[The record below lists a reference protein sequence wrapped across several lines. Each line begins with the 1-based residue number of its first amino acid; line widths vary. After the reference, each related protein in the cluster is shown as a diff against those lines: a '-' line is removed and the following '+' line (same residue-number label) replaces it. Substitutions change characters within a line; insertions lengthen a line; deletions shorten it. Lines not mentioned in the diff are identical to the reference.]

1 MQTFLP
7 YPDFAATAAVLD
19 TARLGKQRVEAMMI
33 LRYLRGLYKFGGWR
47 NHPATLMW
55 RGFEDALR
63 VYLYQMIREWT
74 RRGHKNTIRVRLPA
88 GFASGATAMPWW
100 LGDERLHS
108 SHRAALLYKNYEWYS
123 RFGWTETPALDYF
136 WPVKAKDQAPAQ
148 PPGSGLLP

>member
-33 LRYLRGLYKFGGWR
+33 LRYLRGLYRFGSWR

-55 RGFEDALR
+55 RGYEDALR

-88 GFASGATAMPWW
+88 GFASGATPMPWW

-108 SHRAALLYKNYEWYS
+108 SHRAALLY
-123 RFGWTETPALDYF
+123 
-136 WPVKAKDQAPAQ
+136 
-148 PPGSGLLP
+148 